1 MTPAEQLFWS
11 EVAALLQPMHAAVGG
26 LAPILAAYTPML
38 ITAAVVAFGV
48 VLLAESTHQVASQRR
63 IVLDTASGLD

>member
-1 MTPAEQLFWS
+1 
-11 EVAALLQPMHAAVGG
+11 MHAAVGG

-48 VLLAESTHQVASQRR
+48 VLLVESTHQVASQRR
-63 IVLDTASGLD
+63 IVLDTASGLG

>member
-1 MTPAEQLFWS
+1 
-11 EVAALLQPMHAAVGG
+11 MHAAVGG